1 MTRNPTL
8 ALRTVLGRVRALKV
22 AYRRAYAWRRRRD
35 LRRFHQAV
43 SSSELAGRWWI
54 WGGTLLGLRR
64 SGDILDWD
72 RDLDV
77 AVRRADLPA
86 LMRTIDS
93 LVALGFKA
101 QENFLDR
108 GQLVAAHLVRH
119 GFDYDFSV
127 LDEADDGKLRYRAFT
142 VRDDEVVLIEGA
154 VPSQS
159 LGSIRAWGCD
169 WPCASD
175 ADVDLSALYGSS
187 WRIPNPAW
195 SALDSPSIL
204 SVTPCNRPSSGWTPL
219 TRTGQIVPAQGG
231 TPR

>member
-8 ALRTVLGRVRALKV
+8 ALRTVLGRVGALKS
-22 AYRRAYAWRRRRD
+22 AYRSAYAWRRKRD
-35 LRRFHQAV
+35 LRRFHRAV

-64 SGDILDWD
+64 SGDILAWD

-77 AVRRADLPA
+77 AVRRSDLPA

-93 LVALGFKA
+93 LTALGFKT

-108 GQLVAAHLVRH
+108 GELVAVHLVRH

-127 LDEADDGKLRYRAFT
+127 LDDAGSGKLGYRAFT
-142 VRDDEVVLIEGA
+142 VRDDEVVLIEGT
-154 VPSQS
+154 VPAQS

-169 WPCASD
+169 WPCAAD
-175 ADVDLSALYGSS
+175 PDVDLSALYGSG
-187 WRIPNPAW
+187 WRTPNPAW
-195 SALDSPSIL
+195 SALDSPSIA
-204 SVTPCNRPSSGWTPL
+204 SVTPCRRPPGGWTPL
-219 TRTGQIVPAQGG
+219 TPAGQILPAQGG
-231 TPR
+231 LAE